1 MDCNTPG
8 IPYFQTLSEFV
19 QTDVH
24 WVNYATPISSSSV
37 ALFSSCPQ
45 SFPASGSFKWV
56 GSWHQVARV
65 LELQLQHQFSKCH
78 MSTYDIQG
86 WFPLRLMGLIF
97 MLSKGLSR
105 VFSSTTVRKYQLLAA
120 QTSLWRNY
128 HIHTWLLEKN
138 IVLIRWT
145 FVNKVMS
152 LILNMLSKFVIA
164 FLPRGKCLLISW
176 LQSPSAVILEPNKI
190 KPIIVS
196 IFSPSIWY
204 EVMGPKATI
213 LVFWM
218 LSFKPSFFILLFHP
232 QEAL

>member
-1 MDCNTPG
+1 MSLRLGDSLVQSLSCVFLWTHGLQHIGNPLLPNSLSLFKLMS
-8 IPYFQTLSEFV
+8 IESIMPYQPAHPLLPSSPPALDLSQHQGHLNESALDIRWPEYWSFSFS
-19 QTDVH
+19 
-24 WVNYATPISSSSV
+24 ISS
-37 ALFSSCPQ
+37 Q
-45 SFPASGSFKWV
+45 N
-56 GSWHQVARV
+56 
-65 LELQLQHQFSKCH
+65 
-78 MSTYDIQG
+78 IQG
-86 WFPLRLMGLIF
+86 WFPLGLMDLIF

-105 VFSSTTVRKYQLLAA
+105 VFSSTTVRKYQLLGA

-138 IVLIRWT
+138 IALIRWT

-152 LILNMLSKFVIA
+152 LILNILSKFVIA

-218 LSFKPSFFILLFHP
+218 FEF
-232 QEAL
+232 